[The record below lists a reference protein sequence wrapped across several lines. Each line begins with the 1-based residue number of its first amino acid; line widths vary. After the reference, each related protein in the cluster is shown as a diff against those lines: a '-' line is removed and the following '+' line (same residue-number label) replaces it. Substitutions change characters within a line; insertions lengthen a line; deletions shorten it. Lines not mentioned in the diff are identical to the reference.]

1 MGEIMAGLLGKKVR
15 MTQIFDDLGKVI
27 PVTVIS
33 AGPCYVTQKKTVE
46 TDGYQAIQIGFGD
59 VKEKHI
65 NKPQLGHLKKNS
77 IKPLRYLCE
86 FEENTETEY
95 KVGDE
100 LRVDM
105 FSAGENVTISGT
117 SKGRGFQGAMRR
129 HNFSGANKTHGQ
141 SDRWRAPG
149 SLGQSSYPSRVFKG
163 QRMAGRMGND
173 RITIS
178 SAVVVKIDS
187 ERNLIYIKGSVPGST
202 NSLVE
207 IKKR

>member
-1 MGEIMAGLLGKKVR
+1 MGEIMAGLLGKKIR

-27 PVTVIS
+27 PVTVIN

-46 TDGYQAIQIGFGD
+46 TDGYEAVQIGFGD

-65 NKPQLGHLKKNS
+65 TKPRLGHLKKNS
-77 IKPLRYLCE
+77 IKALRYLCE
-86 FEENTETEY
+86 FESPADEEV

-105 FSAGENVTISGT
+105 FSAGEEVVVSGI
-117 SKGRGFQGAMRR
+117 SKGRGFQGTMKR
-129 HNFSGANKTHGQ
+129 HNFRGANKTHGQ

-163 QRMAGRMGND
+163 HHMSGRMGGD
-173 RITIS
+173 RVTLPSCIVI
-178 SAVVVKIDS
+178 KIDT
-187 ERNLIYIKGSVPGST
+187 ENNLIFIRGSVPGSV